1 MIVSTQISGN
11 IRPGNNAL
19 DAIINTLGTIGV
31 HAANPSDDGLFHINS
46 QHPAW
51 HHYDTE
57 LALYESIAEAP
68 FHIILNDGEIDES
81 VGRQILYALSKNRPI
96 IMTGVP
102 KFDADISPFTRETIL
117 NHVSQFHAI
126 NLAGLEKDEMQRL
139 IDAVSPQDYQLTDS
153 EKILIRA
160 KIRSHF
166 RRLLEEARDIYVE
179 KH

>member
-1 MIVSTQISGN
+1 MIASTHISGN
-11 IRPGNNAL
+11 IRPDNSTL
-19 DAIINTLGTIGV
+19 DVIINTLGTIGV

-68 FHIILNDGEIDES
+68 FHIILNDGDITETI
-81 VGRQILYALSKNRPI
+81 GQQIMYAMTKGRPI

-102 KFDADISPFTRETIL
+102 KFDADINPFTRETIL
-117 NHVSQFHAI
+117 NHVSQFHSI
-126 NLAGLEKDEMQRL
+126 NLAGLEKEEMRNL
-139 IDAVSPQDYQLTDS
+139 IDIVAPQDYQLTNN
-153 EKILIRA
+153 ETVLIRA
-160 KIRSHF
+160 KVRSHF